1 MTLTRRSFLQTGLG
15 AGLVLSGPRNGAAD
29 DDPRAVYRRLDEAA
43 AAPVLRVDSLEKP
56 VKIVAMELLRNR
68 RNFLVRVRTTDG
80 AEGIGVPNAMHLVH
94 TYPIF
99 LNRVA
104 PFFVGKD
111 ARQLEPLLWELYR
124 HDDNYK
130 YQGLAL
136 WVCVAAAEFA
146 ILDLLGKLAGKSIG
160 DLLGGV
166 KRRDIAVYRASGVRG
181 NTPEQ
186 EVAYLKQLVAE
197 TGAKALKFRLGGRMS
212 KNADSLPGRTERL
225 IPLVREAFGKE
236 MTLYADSNSSY
247 DAPKAIEIGRL
258 MEEYDYAFYEEPCR
272 FDHLEETKAVA
283 DALRI
288 PVAGGEQESS
298 EDRFRWVIA
307 NRGLDVVQ
315 PDLHY
320 YGGFIRSMRVA
331 RMAHAAGLLCTPHMS
346 GSGLGYLDAAHL
358 RLVHPQPRAVHRV
371 QGRFRHPRQ
380 QRDLV
385 AEVRE
390 RRGPGARPGP
400 GFGITIDPAFIREAV
415 EGDDV
420 LSRRVL
426 PTSEFFRLDTCVQI
440 PRPPS
445 CFPGQGSPN
454 ETATRYNMYSSPG
467 LSWATAQEREPSTP
481 YRRPMRA
488 LAESPLAR
496 ERTCHCPAG
505 GRGPSP

>member
-1 MTLTRRSFLQTGLG
+1 MRTRRYLTGEEIHHATDATLVSRDGLG
-15 AGLVLSGPRNGAAD
+15 AGMVLASAA
-29 DDPRAVYRRLDEAA
+29 RRRGRRRGLASSHRRLDEVAE
-43 AAPVLRVDSLEKP
+43 APVLRVDGLEKP
-56 VKIVAMELLRNR
+56 VKIASMELLRNR

-146 ILDLLGKLAGKSIG
+146 ILDLLGKLTGKSIG

-166 KRRDIAVYRASGVRG
+166 KRREIAVYRASGVRG
-181 NTPEQ
+181 NTPEE

-212 KNADSLPGRTERL
+212 KNADSLPGRTEKL

-247 DAPKAIEIGRL
+247 DVPKAIEIGRL

-272 FDHLEETKAVA
+272 FDHLEDTKAVA

-288 PVAGGEQESS
+288 PVAGGEQEFS
-298 EDRFRWVIA
+298 EYGFRWMIA
-307 NRGLDVVQ
+307 NRGVDIVQ

-358 RLVHPQPRAVHRV
+358 RLVHPQPRPIHGI
-371 QGRFRHPRQ
+371 QGRHRHPRQ

-385 AEVRE
+385 AQVRE
-390 RRGPGARPGP
+390 RHGPGAVRARLRDHHRPGIHP
-400 GFGITIDPAFIREAV
+400 RGG
-415 EGDDV
+415 EGDDI
-420 LSRRVL
+420 LSPRASLVGRIK
-426 PTSEFFRLDTCVQI
+426 TSSFI
-440 PRPPS
+440 
-445 CFPGQGSPN
+445 
-454 ETATRYNMYSSPG
+454 
-467 LSWATAQEREPSTP
+467 
-481 YRRPMRA
+481 RPMSLFLPACRG
-488 LAESPLAR
+488 LACSEQCMEGRSRIR
-496 ERTCHCPAG
+496 ERTHQCWSQQRDQRASTAIRMPCG
-505 GRGPSP
+505 TIG